1 MKCHGEEIV
10 IQIRR
15 WFIRAASFFAVLV
28 LCSCWSTYTP
38 DQSSSQKMS
47 PDDARKL
54 LQNMASYAHA
64 INGSSIAAI
73 HITQRTIKIDVEARL
88 ISPVYPGHVIEVPLK
103 EVTPSVFCNVYQ
115 CFLELKGTLGDN
127 DNIVLPHDATA
138 ANRLSDAL
146 LELKQASLNFA
157 SPEDDARFAEAARTY
172 RASAVKPQLPE
183 AARQFAVQAEGAI
196 DDKDFDAAADYYEQA
211 LEIAPWWPQG
221 HYDRA
226 MVLAT
231 GVNDYPDAIIEMKR
245 YLTLVPD
252 AQNAR
257 ALQDK
262 IYNWER
268 KAPAAA
274 N

>member
-1 MKCHGEEIV
+1 MT
-10 IQIRR
+10 QISR
-15 WFIRAASFFAVLV
+15 WLIRAASVFAVLV
-28 LCSCWSTYTP
+28 LCSCWSNYTP
-38 DQSSSQKMS
+38 DQSSPQKMS

-54 LQNMASYAHA
+54 VQNMASYAQTL
-64 INGSSIAAI
+64 NGCSIAAI
-73 HITQRTIKIDVEARL
+73 HITQRTIKIDVEAKRMDL
-88 ISPVYPGHVIEVPLK
+88 LTSRMYPAHVIEVPLK
-103 EVTPSVFCNVYQ
+103 ELNPSVYSGSE
-115 CFLELKGTLGDN
+115 LLLKGTIDN
-127 DNIVLPHDATA
+127 NTIIVLPSDMTAAA
-138 ANRLSDAL
+138 ANRLADAL
-146 LELKQASLNFA
+146 LVLKQASLNFA
-157 SPEDDARFAEAARTY
+157 SPEDDAHFAEAARNY

-196 DDKDFDAAADYYEQA
+196 DDKDFDAAAFYYDQA
-211 LEIAPWWPQG
+211 LEVAPWWPEG

-231 GVNDYPDAIIEMKR
+231 GGDDYPDAIIEMKR

-252 AQNAR
+252 APNAR

-268 KAPAAA
+268 KAPAA